1 MVTIIPA
8 AGNGK
13 RFVEAG
19 YTVPKPFIP
28 VLGKPMISHVI
39 EMFMKPEIEIGIL
52 VRQDALDYAE
62 QLRNYGTRIRV
73 VPRLTEGTACT
84 VLEAYDWIDNDRELI
99 IANSDQIVDTGIHE
113 MIKQARQKDLDGSI
127 LCFKSSDP
135 KWSYVE
141 LKDSG
146 LVQRVVEKE
155 VISDIATVGIYY
167 FKHGSDF
174 VDAAEQMILANDRV
188 NGEFYTAPTYNYLI
202 KSGKK
207 IGITLIDENQMHG
220 LGTPEDLQKFLE
232 WKSKN

>member
-1 MVTIIPA
+1 MFIIIPA
-8 AGNGK
+8 AGNGQ
-13 RFVEAG
+13 RFVNAG

-39 EMFMKPEIEIGIL
+39 EMFIEPGVEIGVL

-62 QLRNYGTRIRV
+62 QLRVYGAYTRV

-99 IANSDQIVDTGIHE
+99 IANSDQVVDTGIQQ
-113 MIKQARQKDLDGSI
+113 MIWKARHSDYDGLI

-141 LKDSG
+141 LKND
-146 LVQRVVEKE
+146 LVQKVVEKE

-174 VDAAEQMILANDRV
+174 VKAAEQMILANDRV
-188 NGEFYTAPTYNYLI
+188 KNEFYTAPTYNYMI
-202 KSGKK
+202 RAGKK
-207 IGITLIDENQMHG
+207 IGIQLIDENQMHG
-220 LGTPEDLQKFLE
+220 LGTPEDLGKYIE